1 MQVDFS
7 VFTTTGVRGAG
18 CGTELGCTDGRPDFP
33 MPNRSA
39 STRKLRERID
49 AHLSHYLSAD
59 LLDILFARAKV
70 ESNLLVEATGYDV
83 LHDLTLALGEAGQT
97 GRPFFGLN
105 GRLTPVLGDLQG
117 GAHGAGSSSRM

>member
-1 MQVDFS
+1 VYLPPPASEEQGAELNW
-7 VFTTTGVRGAG
+7 GVPM
-18 CGTELGCTDGRPDFP
+18 ERPYFP

-70 ESNLLVEATGYDV
+70 ESNLLVEA
-83 LHDLTLALGEAGQT
+83 LGT
-97 GRPFFGLN
+97 
-105 GRLTPVLGDLQG
+105 
-117 GAHGAGSSSRM
+117 